1 MYSYIDALRG
11 LAIFLVIALH
21 CTQRVTLELPF
32 LQYIGQNGGKGV
44 QLFYIVS
51 ALTLTMSWFS
61 RSEASPSYF
70 YIRRFFRIAPLFYVA
85 ILFYGL
91 SGDRGPQYWAPEGIQ
106 AWQMLLTALF
116 LHGFHPYAIN
126 SVVPGGWSIAV
137 EVLFYALYPWLIPYC
152 SSLRKSLLVFGAS
165 ILLFYIMRPL
175 LIAWMSPHFPSS
187 SQYLVN
193 DFPYRSILGQLPTF
207 IFGICV
213 YHLIKKGRQFSIV
226 AGSVAAA
233 FGFVVLLGAY
243 LTDAVMLS
251 KIAENPFLSV
261 FYLSGVVLLASAF
274 NWKSKVF
281 EYLGKVSYGGYLSNL
296 AVIGLLS
303 TQLVHDL
310 LSFMPARG
318 FLFLMLVLVAVTLV
332 SQLLHQFIELPGMDQ
347 GKRVI
352 AYLKRNSKM
361 SA

>member
-21 CTQRVTLELPF
+21 CTQRVSLELPF

-61 RSEASPSYF
+61 RSEANPAYF
-70 YIRRFFRIAPLFYVA
+70 YIRRFFRIAPLFYIA
-85 ILFYGL
+85 ILFYAL

-106 AWQMLLTALF
+106 AWQIGLTALF

-165 ILLFYIMRPL
+165 VLLFYIARPL
-175 LIAWMSPHFPSS
+175 LIAWMSPHFPAS
-187 SQYLVN
+187 SQYLVS

-213 YHLIKKGRQFSIV
+213 YHLIKKGRKFSIV
-226 AGSVAAA
+226 AGSIAAA
-233 FGFVVLLGAY
+233 FGLVVLVGAY
-243 LTDAVMLS
+243 VADAAALKKM
-251 KIAENPFLSV
+251 AENPFLSV
-261 FYLSGVVLLASAF
+261 FYLSGMVLLASAF
-274 NWKSKVF
+274 NWKSKIF

-296 AVIGLLS
+296 AVIGLLGAPVVQDS
-303 TQLVHDL
+303 LSL
-310 LSFMPARG
+310 LPGHG
-318 FLFLMLVLVAVTLV
+318 FLFLMLALVAVTLV
-332 SQLLHQFIELPGMDQ
+332 SQLLHQFIELPGMNQ

-352 AYLKRNSKM
+352 ANLKRSQ
-361 SA
+361 S